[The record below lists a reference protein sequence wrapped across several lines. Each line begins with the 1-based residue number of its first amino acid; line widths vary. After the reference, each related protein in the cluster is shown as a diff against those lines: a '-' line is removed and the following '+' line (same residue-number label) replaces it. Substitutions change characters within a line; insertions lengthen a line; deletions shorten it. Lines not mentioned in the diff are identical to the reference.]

1 MAGDAE
7 AVQLIRAE
15 ERAASVI
22 PPRETLVKR
31 LRAEFM
37 RDRLIQVSVIYLV
50 LVLIVAV
57 FGPVFFGGL
66 ATQAD
71 IADRFLPPLSFHAG
85 WQYVLGADAIGRSFL
100 AQLVV
105 ATRTT
110 LIISVCAVLAVAVI
124 GSLLGAVVGYVG
136 GFADQVA
143 MRVADVMLA
152 FPTLLLALIVLYTLP
167 AGIPTLIFVL
177 AVTRLAVYVRVA
189 RSDTLVVRQRL
200 FVRASRALG
209 AGPAHIIGRQILP
222 VIAPTMGVLA
232 TLEFALMIL
241 AESSLSFLGI
251 GVQPPNVTWGLLIA
265 EGSNYLLS
273 AWWVALLPG
282 IAITS
287 TALSVNLLAD
297 WFRRA
302 GEPS

>member
-1 MAGDAE
+1 
-7 AVQLIRAE
+7 
-15 ERAASVI
+15 
-22 PPRETLVKR
+22 
-31 LRAEFM
+31 
-37 RDRLIQVSVIYLV
+37 
-50 LVLIVAV
+50 VA
-57 FGPVFFGGL
+57 
-66 ATQAD
+66 
-71 IADRFLPPLSFHAG
+71 
-85 WQYVLGADAIGRSFL
+85 
-100 AQLVV
+100 
-105 ATRTT
+105 
-110 LIISVCAVLAVAVI
+110 AVAVI

-136 GFADQVA
+136 GFVDLVA
-143 MRVADVMLA
+143 MRAADVMLS

-177 AVTRLAVYVRVA
+177 AITRLAVYVRVA
-189 RSDTLVVRQRL
+189 RGDTLAVRQRL

-209 AGPAHIIGRQILP
+209 GRPLHIIGRQILP

-251 GVQPPNVTWGLLIA
+251 GVQPPNVTWGLLIS
-265 EGSNYLLS
+265 EGSNYLLT

-287 TALSVNLLAD
+287 TALAVNLLAD

>member
-1 MAGDAE
+1 MTSDAE
-7 AVQLIRAE
+7 AVQLIRADQ
-15 ERAASVI
+15 RATGVV
-22 PPRETLVKR
+22 PPRETLARR
-31 LRAEFM
+31 LRAEFA
-37 RDRLIQVSVIYLV
+37 RDRLIQVSVIYLALVV
-50 LVLIVAV
+50 LVAI
-57 FGPVFFGGL
+57 FGPVFFGNL
-66 ATQAD
+66 ATQSD
-71 IADRFLPPLSFHAG
+71 ISDRFLPPLSFHAG
-85 WQYVLGADAIGRSFL
+85 WQYVLGGDDIGRSFL
-100 AQLVV
+100 AQLIV

-110 LIISVCAVLAVAVI
+110 LIISVCAVAAVAVI

-136 GFADQVA
+136 GFVDLVA
-143 MRVADVMLA
+143 MRAADVMLS

-177 AVTRLAVYVRVA
+177 AITRLAVYVRVA
-189 RSDTLVVRQRL
+189 RGDTLAIRQRL

-209 AGPAHIIGRQILP
+209 GRPLHIIGRQILP

-251 GVQPPNVTWGLLIA
+251 GVQPPNVTWGLLIS
-265 EGSNYLLS
+265 EGSNYLLT

-287 TALSVNLLAD
+287 TALAVNLLAD